1 MKVEIFDPERKDLRA
16 KVNEGDYKDWSFTVA
31 ILVDGS
37 GVLVEFENDSYVVK
51 MEEIVKEVL
60 LFKGELDERNKTNDK

>member
-1 MKVEIFDPERKDLRA
+1 MKVEIFDSERKDLRA
-16 KVNEGDYKDWSFTVA
+16 KVNEGNYKDWSFTVS